1 MTEGPSTPPSGT
13 TSPSGTPS
21 GPAARED
28 RHAHLAR
35 LADAAVRDFGV
46 LCFWSVPGASDLAA
60 LTKAKLAARLLQKH
74 GGARGLRAAAE
85 IEAGLR
91 AVGETPWR

>member
-1 MTEGPSTPPSGT
+1 MTEGPSTSM
-13 TSPSGTPS
+13 S
-21 GPAARED
+21 GPPARD
-28 RHAHLAR
+28 GGHAHLAR

-46 LCFWSVPGASDLAA
+46 LCFWSVPGVGDLAP